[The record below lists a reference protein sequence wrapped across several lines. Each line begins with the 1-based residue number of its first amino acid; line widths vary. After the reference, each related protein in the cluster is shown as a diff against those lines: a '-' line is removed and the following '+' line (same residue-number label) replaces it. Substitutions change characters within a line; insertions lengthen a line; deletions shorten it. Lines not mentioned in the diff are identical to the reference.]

1 MKKTYKLT
9 DKELKIIQKSK
20 RRWQIMGTNYYAVK
34 KKPTIREPLHIG
46 KSSIGWKFL
55 FHEVNKYNSFDWDLE
70 IHTFEQWK
78 EFLKNNNEIVILNEY
93 DEEVSLIDFLDLVE
107 KKQKEKND
115 EYSKNVNGYR
125 FTDRDFS

>member
-1 MKKTYKLT
+1 MF
-9 DKELKIIQKSK
+9 Q
-20 RRWQIMGTNYYAVK
+20 
-34 KKPTIREPLHIG
+34 
-46 KSSIGWKFL
+46 
-55 FHEVNKYNSFDWDLE
+55 EVNKYNSFDSDLE

-93 DEEVSLIDFLDLVE
+93 DEEVSVKDFLDLVD
-107 KKQKEKND
+107 KKQKEKHD

>member
-1 MKKTYKLT
+1 
-9 DKELKIIQKSK
+9 
-20 RRWQIMGTNYYAVK
+20 MGTNYYVVK

-46 KSSIGWKFL
+46 KSSAGWKFL
-55 FHEVNKYNSFDWDLE
+55 FQEVNKCNSFDSDLE

-78 EFLKNNNEIVILNEY
+78 DFLKNNSEIVILNEY
-93 DEEVSLIDFLDLVE
+93 DEEVSVKDFLDLVE
-107 KKQKEKND
+107 KKQKEKHD